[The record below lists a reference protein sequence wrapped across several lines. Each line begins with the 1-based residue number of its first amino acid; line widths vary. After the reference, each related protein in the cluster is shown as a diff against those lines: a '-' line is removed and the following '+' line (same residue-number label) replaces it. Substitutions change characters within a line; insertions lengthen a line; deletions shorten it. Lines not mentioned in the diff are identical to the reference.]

1 MQCWREGEGG
11 KGGSMYISPGPEYIA
26 YDFVFLGS
34 IIICRLSKSTL
45 SDQDRVTLQQINSL
59 SELV

>member
-1 MQCWREGEGG
+1 
-11 KGGSMYISPGPEYIA
+11 MYILPGPEYIA

-34 IIICRLSKSTL
+34 IIICRLSISTL
-45 SDQDRVTLQQINSL
+45 SDQDRVNLQPTNSL